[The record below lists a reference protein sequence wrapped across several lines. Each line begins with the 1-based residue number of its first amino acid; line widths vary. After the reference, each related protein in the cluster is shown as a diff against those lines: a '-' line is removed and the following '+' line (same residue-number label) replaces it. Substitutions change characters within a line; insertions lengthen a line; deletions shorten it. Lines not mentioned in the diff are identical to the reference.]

1 AAGRGVRPDGSRQHG
16 AGHRRAVRRRGAGHH
31 RPVPLRLRRRS
42 QRARRLEPGRAV
54 RARRALGRGRAARG
68 AARALPVRCRSRR
81 DGRGDDERRRAVA
94 ERTVVSTEL
103 TLAELASAE
112 ERDLGSSPWVKI
124 EQERVNRFA
133 DATDDHQWI
142 HVDLE
147 AAKSGPFGGTIA
159 HGYLSLS
166 LLPAL
171 LANLLRVPDA
181 QMGVNYGIDRVR
193 FTSPVP
199 VGSEVRVNARLLSS
213 EPKGDG
219 ILYKVGVQIEIKGQ
233 EKPAMVGEVLYL
245 ALGQPAAT
253 EKEEHVSEGAAAGPS
268 LDEIF
273 QGVQS
278 RFEADKASGV
288 AATVQWLIKDGDAEQ
303 PYALTIKGGQ
313 F

>member
-1 AAGRGVRPDGSRQHG
+1 V
-16 AGHRRAVRRRGAGHH
+16 
-31 RPVPLRLRRRS
+31 
-42 QRARRLEPGRAV
+42 
-54 RARRALGRGRAARG
+54 
-68 AARALPVRCRSRR
+68 
-81 DGRGDDERRRAVA
+81 
-94 ERTVVSTEL
+94 TTEL
-103 TLAELASAE
+103 TLSELAASE

-124 EQERVNRFA
+124 EQERVNQFA
-133 DATDDHQWI
+133 DATGDHQWI

-147 AAKSGPFGGTIA
+147 AAKAGPFGGTIA
-159 HGYLSLS
+159 HGYLSLG

-171 LANLLRVPDA
+171 LGGLIHVPDA

-245 ALGQPAAT
+245 ALGQPAT
-253 EKEEHVSEGAAAGPS
+253 TDKEESVSEGAGPG

-273 QGVQS
+273 QGMQAAFQPD
-278 RFEADKASGV
+278 RASGV
-288 AATVQWLIKDGDAEQ
+288 DATVQWLIKDGDEEQ
-303 PYALTIKGGQ
+303 PYALTIKDGQ
-313 F
+313 FSWEQGRAESPTVTLSTDRDSFTALMTGKAQGPTLYMAGKLRIQGDLMLAQRMGSFFAQS

>member
-1 AAGRGVRPDGSRQHG
+1 V
-16 AGHRRAVRRRGAGHH
+16 
-31 RPVPLRLRRRS
+31 
-42 QRARRLEPGRAV
+42 
-54 RARRALGRGRAARG
+54 
-68 AARALPVRCRSRR
+68 
-81 DGRGDDERRRAVA
+81 
-94 ERTVVSTEL
+94 TTEL
-103 TLAELASAE
+103 TLAELASSE

-124 EQERVNRFA
+124 EQERVNQFA

-142 HVDLE
+142 HVDPE
-147 AAKSGPFGGTIA
+147 AAKAGPFGGTIA

-171 LANLLRVPDA
+171 LGGLIHVPDA

-245 ALGQPAAT
+245 ALGQRPEPAET
-253 EKEEHVSEGAAAGPS
+253 DKEESVSEGAGPG

-273 QGVQS
+273 QGMQS
-278 RFEADKASGV
+278 SFQPDRASGV
-288 AATVQWLIKDGDAEQ
+288 DATIQWLVKDGDEEQ
-303 PYALTIKGGQ
+303 PYAVTIKDGQ
-313 F
+313 FTWEQGQVESPTVTLSTDRESFTALMTGKAQGPTLYMAGKLRIQGDLMLAQRMGSFFAQS